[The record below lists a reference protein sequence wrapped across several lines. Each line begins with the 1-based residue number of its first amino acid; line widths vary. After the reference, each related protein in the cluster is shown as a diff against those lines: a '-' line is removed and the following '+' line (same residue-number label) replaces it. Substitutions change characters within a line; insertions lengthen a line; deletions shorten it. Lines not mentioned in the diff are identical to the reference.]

1 MHTRQ
6 LPFDVAAS
14 SLVPALWKN
23 VVRPLDPALL
33 RLFMPEA
40 LVQSYSAS
48 RHDGQSAADFAANM
62 LRNLDIRYQ
71 VDESDLQRI
80 PASGSAL
87 MVANHPFGIL
97 EGLILVDMLE
107 RVRSDYRIVANSLL
121 STTPALRER
130 VFFVNPFEGATP
142 QENGRSLRS
151 SIEWLNSG
159 GLLVMFPAGEVSHLN
174 WGEAPVADPKWN
186 SASARFARKAG
197 CPTVPLFFNGANSL
211 PFQMLGTIHPRLR
224 TLNLARELVKKSSRT
239 IQVRVGTPIAAG
251 VLKKYPDAEAAT
263 EYLRARTYLLLNRP
277 SALPLA
283 AATPFKPAFPRVKIR
298 KTKSIVAAAPPE
310 LLAREVEALG
320 KDRVLVSGSGF
331 DVMLASSP
339 EIPNVLREIGRRREQ
354 TYREIGEGTG
364 NEIDLD
370 GFDDYYQHMFLWH
383 TADRRVAGAY
393 RLAPTADVLP
403 QRGVNGLYTSTLFH
417 YEPGFFERIGPAIE
431 LGRSFVCLDYQKHY
445 APLLLLWK
453 GIARFV
459 ERRPECA
466 VLFGAV
472 SISSDYQSLS
482 RTLIVN
488 YLSGH
493 LANHLSGQVRPRK
506 AFRGHAMLPKHVKQ
520 LSRLLSS
527 VEELSASIQDLERD
541 GKGLPVLVRQY
552 MKLGGQFL
560 GFNVDSHFSNA
571 LDALVLADLRT
582 ASPSMLDRCMGASG
596 AKSFR
601 AWHQLPSVASKALQL
616 Q

>member
-1 MHTRQ
+1 MHIRQ
-6 LPFDVAAS
+6 LPFEVAAS
-14 SLVPALWKN
+14 TLVPAPWKN
-23 VVRPLDPALL
+23 VIRPLDPALL
-33 RLFMPEA
+33 RFFMPEA

-48 RHDGQSAADFAANM
+48 RNDGQSAADFAANM
-62 LRNLDIRYQ
+62 LKHLNIRYR
-71 VDESDLQRI
+71 VEDSDLRRI
-80 PASGSAL
+80 PAAGSAL
-87 MVANHPFGIL
+87 VVANHPFGIL

-107 RVRSDYRIVANSLL
+107 RVRSDYRIVASSLL
-121 STTPALRER
+121 STTPALRQR
-130 VFFVNPFEGATP
+130 VFFVNPFENATP
-142 QENGRSLRS
+142 LENGRSLRS

-174 WGEAPVADPKWN
+174 FAESPIADPKWN

-197 CPTVPLFFNGANSL
+197 CPTVPLFFDGANSL
-211 PFQMLGTIHPRLR
+211 PFQMLGAIHPRLR
-224 TLNLARELVKKSSRT
+224 TLNLAQELVKKNSHI
-239 IQVRVGTPIAAG
+239 IQVRVGTAIAAG

-263 EYLRARTYLLLNRP
+263 QYLRARTYLLRNRP
-277 SALPLA
+277 TKDPAVTPQALSKVR
-283 AATPFKPAFPRVKIR
+283 FSKNKD
-298 KTKSIVAAAPPE
+298 IVTGPPPE
-310 LLAREVEALG
+310 AIAQEVEALG
-320 KDRVLVSGSGF
+320 KSRILVSGNGF
-331 DVMLASSP
+331 DVMLASAG
-339 EIPNVLREIGRRREQ
+339 EIPNVLREIGRSREQ

-364 NEIDLD
+364 NALDLD
-370 GFDDYYQHMFLWH
+370 GFDQYYQHMFLWH
-383 TADRRVAGAY
+383 AADRRVAGAY
-393 RLAPTADVLP
+393 RLAATADVLP
-403 QRGVNGLYTSTLFH
+403 KYGASGLYTSTLFH

-431 LGRSFVCLDYQKHY
+431 LGRSFVCLEYQKHY

-472 SISSDYQSLS
+472 SISSDYQLLS

-493 LANHLSGQVRPRK
+493 LANHLAGQVRPRK

-552 MKLGGQFL
+552 IKLGGQFL
-560 GFNVDSHFSNA
+560 GFNVDSHFSHA

-582 ASPSMLDRCMGASG
+582 ASANMLERCMGSAG
-596 AKSFR
+596 AASFR
-601 AWHQLPSVASKALQL
+601 AWHQLPSVEAKALAPQ
-616 Q
+616 